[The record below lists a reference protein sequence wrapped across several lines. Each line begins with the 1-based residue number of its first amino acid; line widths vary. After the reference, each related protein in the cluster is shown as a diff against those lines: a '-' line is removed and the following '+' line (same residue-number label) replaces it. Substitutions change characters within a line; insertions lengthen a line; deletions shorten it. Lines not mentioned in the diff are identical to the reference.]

1 MLDRSNSWT
10 SPGSRVALSL
20 ALPIFGALIFSF
32 LVSRSLD
39 FSNLILAGLGVF
51 SLIIGVRWYGLPGMG
66 LRGGRPL
73 YAGIGF
79 ATLGWISFLVVR
91 FLTVE
96 FSAFGSPDSGNVF
109 IFFLLFEAFAVQ
121 LWTFGL
127 VFHSLADWR
136 GPLTA
141 AVFGGILFGAV
152 ALLLFLEPSTLA
164 PSSLLY
170 FPLWGVFYGVI
181 RLRTG
186 SLLGPVIVQALQSW
200 TAWIL
205 LAPIQSIDT
214 AQLRNLFLISSILYL
229 IFIWRL
235 WPKKEGDYRV

>member
-1 MLDRSNSWT
+1 MIDRSNSWT

-51 SLIIGVRWYGLPGMG
+51 SLIVGVRWYSLPGMG
-66 LRGGRPL
+66 LRGGRPF

-96 FSAFGSPDSGNVF
+96 VSAFGSPDSGNVF

-127 VFHSLADWR
+127 IFHSLADWR

-152 ALLLFLEPSTLA
+152 ALLLFLEPSTPALA
-164 PSSLLY
+164 SLLY

-200 TAWIL
+200 TAWIV
-205 LAPIQSIDT
+205 LAPVQSID
-214 AQLRNLFLISSILYL
+214 ADQLRNLYLISSILYL

>member
-1 MLDRSNSWT
+1 M
-10 SPGSRVALSL
+10 
-20 ALPIFGALIFSF
+20 
-32 LVSRSLD
+32 
-39 FSNLILAGLGVF
+39 LAGVGIS

-96 FSAFGSPDSGNVF
+96 ISAYGSSNSGPVF
-109 IFFLLFEAFAVQ
+109 IFLLLFEAFAVQ

-127 VFHSLADWR
+127 VFHCVAEWR

-152 ALLLFLEPSTLA
+152 ASLLFLEPTTA
-164 PSSLLY
+164 AISSLLY
-170 FPLWGVFYGVI
+170 FTLWGVFYGVI

-186 SLLGPVIVQALQSW
+186 SLLGSVIVQALQSW
-200 TAWIL
+200 TVWIL
-205 LAPIQSIDT
+205 LAPVQSIDT
-214 AQLRNLFLISSILYL
+214 DQLRNLYLISSLLYL

-235 WPKKEGDYRV
+235 WPKKADDYRV